1 MAIIPGQTQKRLAL
15 FSAVLLGSTLCPTL
29 STLLG
34 GTASPAI
41 ISTLANMV
49 SSVFGGL
56 VANDMGELAKRLET
70 KDTSNHDLAKA
81 TGEAISLVIR
91 NLAQLNEIDNTTQK
105 SLIKLAETTEKEWL
119 KISGEQNYS
128 NVSLN
133 ISDSE
138 LVRLMSA
145 KASDFAKATALTE
158 DIWKEIVKILDNLAK
173 TNLTDDWILKLAYQ
187 LHHTFPQGFRE
198 ILKVDAASGG
208 KAYAAMSLSFMG
220 EIAALSAERGKFSS
234 EQIDQLKKI
243 LEQADQNLESE
254 HKNIFCQMMAQI
266 ESGFNLAL
274 ESAKHEIICEV
285 KSGFQNT
292 EQKIDK
298 IYLVITQIFDSVH
311 KENIIN
317 NLQQINSQLKYYDY
331 NFLQQNSE
339 YFLQE
344 KNIADILLA
353 RNLPGLF
360 ERLLELKGLSISEK
374 YTLRWLYAVG
384 GQSIVYLAAKNN
396 GDLVIVKIPYLDY
409 HRPAYISIEQIN
421 KSRRY
426 LIQEAELL
434 KKLNSM
440 GLPNFTDLIYTYNPL
455 HADYRDQAI
464 VNEEPFL
471 VMEFIGGVNL
481 LKFGR
486 YLHNQSSID
495 YVTIERIVWKT
506 LSEITDFCI
515 TLSKAGYL
523 YSDINPLNFILASN
537 FNLIR
542 ILDAG
547 SLIPLNPESH
557 ITPPFTES
565 YIPVEYFNA
574 YDRGQ
579 RMYPNSQYV
588 MYALGKMLWEILT
601 NKQPYPGENPNFT
614 EPVFQQYSTEIKTT
628 IRHLIQNKYSDFNV
642 LKKNIKLFLVD
653 N

>member
-15 FSAVLLGSTLCPTL
+15 FSAVLLGATLCPTL
-29 STLLG
+29 STLFG
-34 GTASPAI
+34 GTTSPAI

-91 NLAQLNEIDNTTQK
+91 NLAELNGIDKITHK
-105 SLIKLAETTEKEWL
+105 SLKKLAEVTEKEWS
-119 KISGEQNYS
+119 KISVKPNNS
-128 NVSLN
+128 NVFLHITDN
-133 ISDSE
+133 D

-145 KASDFAKATALTE
+145 KASEFAKATALTE
-158 DIWKEIVKILDNLAK
+158 DIWEEIVRILDNLAK
-173 TNLTDDWILKLAYQ
+173 THLTDDWILKLAFQ

-198 ILKVDAASGG
+198 ILKVDAARGG
-208 KAYAAMSLSFMG
+208 KAYAAMSLSLMG
-220 EIAALSAERGKFSS
+220 EIAALSAERGNFPS
-234 EQIDQLKKI
+234 EQIEQIKKY
-243 LEQADQNLESE
+243 LEQANQDLHSE
-254 HKNIFCQMMAQI
+254 QKNIFCQVMAQI

-274 ESAKHEIICEV
+274 ESAKQEIICEIQ
-285 KSGFQNT
+285 SGFQST

-298 IYLVITQIFDSVH
+298 IYMIITQISDSLH
-311 KENIIN
+311 QKNIN
-317 NLQQINSQLKYYDY
+317 NNLRQINPTLKYNDSS
-331 NFLQQNSE
+331 FLQENSE

-344 KNIADILLA
+344 KNIADILIA

-384 GQSIVYLAAKNN
+384 GQSIVYLAEKNN

-409 HRPAYISIEQIN
+409 HRPAYISIDKIN
-421 KSRRY
+421 KSRSY

-434 KKLNSM
+434 KKLNYM
-440 GLPNFTDLIYTYNPL
+440 GLPNFTDLIYTSNPL
-455 HADYRDQAI
+455 HADYRDHAT
-464 VNEEPFL
+464 VNGEPFL
-471 VMEFIGGVNL
+471 VMEFISGVNL
-481 LKFGR
+481 LQFGR
-486 YLHNQSSID
+486 YIHNQSSID
-495 YVTIERIVWKT
+495 YRTLEKIVWKT

-515 TLSKAGYL
+515 TLSEAGYL

-537 FNLIR
+537 FSLIR

-547 SLIPLNPESH
+547 SLIPLHSDSH

-601 NKQPYPGENPNFT
+601 NKQPYPGEHPNLF
-614 EPVFQQYSTEIKTT
+614 EPVLQQYSTEIRIT
-628 IRHLIQNKYSDFNV
+628 ICSLIENRYSDFNV
-642 LKKNIKLFLVD
+642 LRKTLKSFFS
-653 N
+653 

>member
-15 FSAVLLGSTLCPTL
+15 FSAVLLGATLCPTL

-34 GTASPAI
+34 GTTSPAL

-81 TGEAISLVIR
+81 TGEAISLIIR
-91 NLAQLNEIDNTTQK
+91 NLAELNGIDKTTQK
-105 SLIKLAETTEKEWL
+105 SLKKLAEITQKEWS
-119 KISGEQNYS
+119 KISAKPNHS

-133 ISDSE
+133 ITDDD

-145 KASDFAKATALTE
+145 KASDFAKVTALTE
-158 DIWKEIVKILDNLAK
+158 DIWEEIVRILDNLAK
-173 TNLTDDWILKLAYQ
+173 THLTDDWILKLASQ

-198 ILKVDAASGG
+198 ILKVDAARGG
-208 KAYAAMSLSFMG
+208 KAYAAMSLSLMG
-220 EIAALSAERGKFSS
+220 EIAALSAERGNFSS
-234 EQIDQLKKI
+234 EQIEQIKKY
-243 LEQADQNLESE
+243 LEQANQDLQSE
-254 HKNIFCQMMAQI
+254 QKNIFCQVMVQI

-274 ESAKHEIICEV
+274 ESTKQEIICEIQ
-285 KSGFQNT
+285 SGFQST

-298 IYLVITQIFDSVH
+298 IYLVITQISDSLH
-311 KENIIN
+311 QKNINN
-317 NLQQINSQLKYYDY
+317 NLQQISPNLKYNYSS
-331 NFLQQNSE
+331 FLQENSE

-344 KNIADILLA
+344 KNIADILIA

-384 GQSIVYLAAKNN
+384 GQSIVYLAEKNN

-409 HRPAYISIEQIN
+409 HRPAYISIDKIN
-421 KSRRY
+421 KSRSY

-434 KKLNSM
+434 KKLNYM
-440 GLPNFTDLIYTYNPL
+440 GLPNFTELIYNYNPL
-455 HADYRDQAI
+455 HADYRDHAM
-464 VNEEPFL
+464 VNGEPFL
-471 VMEFIGGVNL
+471 VMEFISGVNL

-486 YLHNQSSID
+486 YIHNQSSID
-495 YVTIERIVWKT
+495 YGTLERIVWKT

-515 TLSKAGYL
+515 TLSTAGYL

-537 FNLIR
+537 FSLIR

-579 RMYPNSQYV
+579 RMYPNSQYL

-601 NKQPYPGENPNFT
+601 NKQPYPGEHPNLF
-614 EPVFQQYSTEIKTT
+614 EPVFQQYSPEIRTT
-628 IRHLIQNKYSDFNV
+628 IRYLIQNGYRDFNV
-642 LKKNIKLFLVD
+642 LRKTINSFLV
-653 N
+653 